1 MALGILVMVTA
12 LCISAVAIYY
22 SIAGLVA
29 IFAAAAIPIM
39 VMGGAL
45 EIGKLVTAVWLHKYW
60 GQAKWWLRSY
70 LALSVVVLMLIT
82 SMGIFGFLSKA
93 HIEQTSASIESVES
107 ISRMEEEI
115 ARQELLI
122 VRAEER
128 IVNAEASIG
137 KNNSAIQQQIDTEQ
151 SRIDKAYDRIEP
163 AIAEQ
168 NVIIE
173 TQLSALE
180 DKVSVYSEEIKALDL
195 ELIRLNGLVDQ
206 YRQELSTT
214 TLASVEDEI
223 KPYLDQISQLDADLE
238 RINTQAN
245 QYEQRI
251 SEVKID
257 GSAIEALQKQIADIE
272 NAIVVTTNKLQST
285 ERAKIQEGQAVIG
298 VTSDGL
304 FGSNTRTA
312 LAKWVDAQQSRIS
325 TLQTQAVELR
335 TQAQSTLDAERTR
348 LTDLVK
354 DLRGPQ
360 AASVQKRKQ
369 ALLDTIDTIRNDEA
383 SSLKDNRSVV
393 QAKIDTVLTTDI
405 TANRDARRLAQT
417 EITKLR
423 QADDVRITSA
433 RTAIK
438 ELRVGADAQI
448 AASNKLIQQLR
459 DSITVG
465 ADADVDQ
472 LVSEQQA
479 KIKVANDTID
489 SLTQQ
494 KYDIEAEYRKLEA
507 EVGPVKYIAE
517 FVYGTE
523 ADRDILEEAVRW
535 VIITIIFVF
544 DPLAVLLLIAS
555 QYTFEF
561 NRKRKDDDG
570 ERLRQEYEQARA
582 QRIVD
587 NPGFTVEMPEPAS
600 QEEKVEDARV
610 DEPTDSNIQDGD
622 VEHHERDREA
632 DDAEDLSRRSVVEST
647 EEQVPNS
654 DEAQEQTDTSE
665 DPGGSVGE
673 IPEQVAV
680 RELEYAEK
688 EKETNWVDAKRR
700 WKEENPKEH
709 IKEWKQAY
717 INGEVDEV
725 PWEKYLEEGTAK
737 RYIFKDKEAQ
747 VKDIALQE
755 DYKQNAEQNE
765 STIWNR
771 LKRDK
776 D

>member
-115 ARQELLI
+115 ARQELII

-128 IVNAEASIG
+128 IVTAEASIG

-151 SRIDKAYDRIEP
+151 NRIDKAYDRIEP

-180 DKVSVYSEEIKALDL
+180 DKVLVYSEEIKALDL
-195 ELIRLNGLVDQ
+195 ELTRLNGLVDQ
-206 YRQELSTT
+206 YRQELSST

-223 KPYLDQISQLDADLE
+223 KPYLDQIAQLDADLE

-272 NAIVVTTNKLQST
+272 NTIVVTTNKLQST

-325 TLQTQAVELR
+325 ILQTQAVELR
-335 TQAQSTLDAERTR
+335 TQSQKTLDAERTR

-360 AASVQKRKQ
+360 TESVQKRKQ
-369 ALLDTIDTIRNDEA
+369 TLLDSIDTVRNDEA
-383 SSLKDNRSVV
+383 SSLKDNRGAI

-405 TANRDARRLAQT
+405 PANRDARRLAQT

-423 QADDVRITSA
+423 QADDVRIISA

-438 ELRVGADAQI
+438 DLRLGADAQI

-472 LVSEQQA
+472 LVSEQQT

-570 ERLRQEYEQARA
+570 ERLRQEYERARA

-587 NPGFTVEMPEPAS
+587 NPGFTVETPEPAS
-600 QEEKVEDARV
+600 QEEKVEDARM
-610 DEPTDSNIQDGD
+610 DQPTDSNIQDGD
-622 VEHHERDREA
+622 VEHNERDRKT
-632 DDAEDLSRRSVVEST
+632 DDEESLSRRSDVEPA
-647 EEQVPNS
+647 EEQVPDS
-654 DEAQEQTDTSE
+654 DQTQEQTSTEQDTRGSATASE
-665 DPGGSVGE
+665 E
-673 IPEQVAV
+673 VAV

-688 EKETNWVDAKRR
+688 EKESTWVDAKRR

-737 RYIFKDKEAQ
+737 RYIFKDKEEQ

-755 DYKQNAEQNE
+755 DYQQNAEQND